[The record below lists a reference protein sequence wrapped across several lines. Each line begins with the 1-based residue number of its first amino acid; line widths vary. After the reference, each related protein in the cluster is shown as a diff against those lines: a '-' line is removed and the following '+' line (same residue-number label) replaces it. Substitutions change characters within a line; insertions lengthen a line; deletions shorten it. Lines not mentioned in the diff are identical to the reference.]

1 MDKVYTEAM
10 RRAVMSLTPPKD
22 FSVEIYDNGDFLVL
36 RANAKQFI
44 NLYHDEKIQAAE
56 YLIRMKKA
64 LEQEGAMVLLV
75 RSELGDDTK

>member
-1 MDKVYTEAM
+1 
-10 RRAVMSLTPPKD
+10 MSLTPPKD
-22 FSVEIYDNGDFLVL
+22 FSVEIYDNGEFLVV
-36 RANAKQFI
+36 RAHAQQFV

-56 YLIRMKKA
+56 YLIRLKKA

>member
-10 RRAVMSLTPPKD
+10 RRAAMSLTPPKD

-75 RSELGDDTK
+75 RSELGDDIK

>member
-1 MDKVYTEAM
+1 
-10 RRAVMSLTPPKD
+10 MSLTPPKD
-22 FSVEIYDNGDFLVL
+22 FSVEIYDNGEFLVV
-36 RANAKQFI
+36 RANAHQFI

-56 YLIRMKKA
+56 YLIRLKKA

>member
-1 MDKVYTEAM
+1 M
-10 RRAVMSLTPPKD
+10 RRAAMSLTPPKD
-22 FSVEIYDNGDFLVL
+22 FSVEIYDNGEFLVV
-36 RANAKQFI
+36 RAHAQQFV